1 MDGIEPELSASHSL
15 VSQKECSYWH
25 MKAQGQHLICMRFGH
40 VSVYYVIIRSVS
52 QHQLGTRP
60 LTLFVISWI
69 IGFVLAF
76 SSTLSA
82 GQFPS
87 C

>member
-1 MDGIEPELSASHSL
+1 MDGIELELSASH
-15 VSQKECSYWH
+15 CSYWH
-25 MKAQGQHLICMRFGH
+25 MNAQGQHLICIRFGH

-60 LTLFVISWI
+60 LTLVVINWI
-69 IGFVLAF
+69 SGFVLAF

-82 GQFPS
+82 GQFPP